1 MEFDFTSNIPSQK
14 MESKGEAKLTRL
26 LNSYGYLPVWSS
38 VNPVNLN
45 ISIRVKKLTFRAL
58 ALRQSDRANARN
70 VSFFTL
76 YGGQFTF
83 STQLLTLNYL

>member
-14 MESKGEAKLTRL
+14 MASKGEAKLTRL

-45 ISIRVKKLTFRAL
+45 ISLHILHIVPYTFIKELTRRIWL
-58 ALRQSDRANARN
+58 TIS
-70 VSFFTL
+70 SFF
-76 YGGQFTF
+76 
-83 STQLLTLNYL
+83 SW

>member
-58 ALRQSDRANARN
+58 ALRQSDRANE
-70 VSFFTL
+70 
-76 YGGQFTF
+76 G
-83 STQLLTLNYL
+83 LTLETSAFLPFTVANLRFQPSC